1 MVLAFKD
8 NHEAAVTMPEG
19 TIFELNGS
27 APNDYRFVIVT
38 FNGERVR
45 MFASDLPDRA
55 REIKARNGVPRT
67 NRRTHRSAIYQSA
80 YSTRSQT
87 ALKWQMVARDGTYLE
102 LGRLLH
108 VLLNLLHHK
117 QESQEKMAA

>member
-1 MVLAFKD
+1 MRESIRLGQLRAFVQNQRSFGMRYRLVLPAMVLAFKD

-80 YSTRSQT
+80 
-87 ALKWQMVARDGTYLE
+87 
-102 LGRLLH
+102 
-108 VLLNLLHHK
+108 
-117 QESQEKMAA
+117 